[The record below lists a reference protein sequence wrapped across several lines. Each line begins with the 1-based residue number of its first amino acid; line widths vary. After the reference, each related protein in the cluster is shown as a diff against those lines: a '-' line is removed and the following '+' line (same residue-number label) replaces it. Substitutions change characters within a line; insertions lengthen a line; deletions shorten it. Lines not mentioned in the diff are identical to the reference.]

1 VTGPGRF
8 GAITVLGA
16 STPHT
21 TPIATI
27 RHGGRWWFTTS
38 RHAAKIAMLRRHPI
52 ASLTIPA
59 RTEGVDHVDPTS
71 TTVTGR
77 ATLIDLADPASLLRS
92 PAATTAALPA
102 VVRLLGEHATDLAGY
117 LADARELPR
126 EWSPIGRLL
135 VAVEE
140 EVVEHHPAPTP
151 DPDREAAP
159 DEVIEAVACVVGVR
173 TGGVP
178 CGVAG
183 TFDGLQVRV
192 GPLARPVDLDG
203 GIAVMIDGATVDGAT
218 VDDGP
223 SRPSRTTRPSVQ
235 HGILVRGRIDD
246 LQHID
251 DGTGDH
257 SIVVTAR
264 SITRW
269 SGFESSTQRF
279 DPAAA

>member
-1 VTGPGRF
+1 MTGLGRF

-21 TPIATI
+21 TPIASI

-38 RHAAKIAMLRRHPI
+38 RHAAKIALLRRHHI

-59 RTEGVDHVDPTS
+59 RTAGVDHVGPTS

-77 ATLIDLADPASLLRS
+77 ATLIDPADPGSLLRS

-117 LADARELPR
+117 LADARDLPR
-126 EWSPIGRLL
+126 DWSPIGRLL

-140 EVVEHHPAPTP
+140 ELVEHHPAPTP
-151 DPDREAAP
+151 GPDREAAP
-159 DEVIEAVACVVGVR
+159 HEVIEAVACVVGVR

-183 TFDGLQVRV
+183 TFDGHQVRV

-203 GIAVMIDGATVDGAT
+203 GIAVMIDGATVDDA
-218 VDDGP
+218 P
-223 SRPSRTTRPSVQ
+223 SRPSRPTRPSVQ
-235 HGILVRGRIDD
+235 RGILVRGRIDD